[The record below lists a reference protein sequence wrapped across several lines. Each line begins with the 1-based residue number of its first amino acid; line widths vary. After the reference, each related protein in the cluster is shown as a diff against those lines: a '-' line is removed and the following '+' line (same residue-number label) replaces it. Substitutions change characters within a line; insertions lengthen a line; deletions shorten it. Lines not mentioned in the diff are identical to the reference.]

1 MWPDKINNP
10 NETPIINMAA
20 NNKTDDYNDNASENK
35 DDSND
40 DGKNGGHPMA
50 TRGRNAESRPCI
62 NECDNTLAKSQ

>member
-1 MWPDKINNP
+1 
-10 NETPIINMAA
+10 MAA
-20 NNKTDDYNDNASENK
+20 NNKTDDYNDNANENK
-35 DDSND
+35 DVGND